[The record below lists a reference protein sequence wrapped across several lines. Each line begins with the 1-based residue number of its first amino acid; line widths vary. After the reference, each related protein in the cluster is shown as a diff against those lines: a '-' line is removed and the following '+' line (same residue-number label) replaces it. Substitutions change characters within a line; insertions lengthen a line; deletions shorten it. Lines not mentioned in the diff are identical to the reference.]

1 VGVFDA
7 GVDARRCRAP
17 PPPDPLPAWEG
28 GIRVTPTRRLAA
40 LILLGGVFVMEGF
53 DIAAM
58 SLAVPRLEG
67 ALGLAP
73 ASFGWVFTALLIG
86 LGAGGAL
93 IAPLG
98 DRFGRRT
105 LIVAGCFATGLA
117 TLGTATA
124 TSIPA
129 FLAWRL
135 ATGLALGAC
144 LPNVSALS
152 AELAPE
158 RLRAT
163 IMAVVSAGIP
173 LGLALAGLLAPPI
186 VAGAGWQGLFL
197 VPGAAATLLALA
209 LWLALEGGA
218 PVHAGGPA
226 KEAAG
231 KLPQLALLRSP
242 WLFPFAVFAAMLAL
256 NALNLYLLNSW
267 LPTVLPGA
275 GLTLDDAARVAGV
288 ANLAGLAIGIG
299 ASALVDNWRKGP
311 ALMLLF
317 GTMAAS
323 FAAIFLTAPD
333 PLRWTLLLMV
343 GVGGA
348 NAGGMVLPG
357 LAAYLFPA
365 RLLSSAVGMGVLVAR
380 LGAFAG
386 PPLGAAMLAAGV
398 APRTF
403 LGVAALPA
411 LACVVVALAVPAALA
426 VRRKAEPSSNLD

>member
-1 VGVFDA
+1 MSTRRIVALLLLAGVF
-7 GVDARRCRAP
+7 
-17 PPPDPLPAWEG
+17 
-28 GIRVTPTRRLAA
+28 I
-40 LILLGGVFVMEGF
+40 MEGF

-58 SLAVPRLEG
+58 SIAVPRLEG
-67 ALGLAP
+67 ALGLPP
-73 ASFGWVFTALLIG
+73 AEFGWVFTALLIG

-98 DRFGRRT
+98 DKWGRRT
-105 LIVAGCFATGLA
+105 LIVAGCLATGLA
-117 TLGTATA
+117 TLATA
-124 TSIPA
+124 TSSSIPE
-129 FLAWRL
+129 FLAWRFL
-135 ATGLALGAC
+135 TGLALGAC

-173 LGLALAGLLAPPI
+173 LGLAVAGLLAPQI
-186 VAGAGWQGLFL
+186 IAAAGWHGLFL
-197 VPGAAATLLALA
+197 VPGAVAVVLAVAMLPT
-209 LWLALEGGA
+209 LEGGA
-218 PVHAGGPA
+218 PAHAARPGEDPA
-226 KEAAG
+226 G
-231 KLPQLALLRSP
+231 SKLPQLLLLRSP

-299 ASALVDNWRKGP
+299 ASVLVDNWRKGP

-333 PLRWTLLLMV
+333 PVRWTLLLMI

-357 LAAYLFPA
+357 LAAHLFPA

-386 PPLGAAMLAAGV
+386 PPLGAAMLAAEV
-398 APRTF
+398 APQAF

-411 LACVVVALAVPAALA
+411 LACVLIALAVPAALA
-426 VRRKAEPSSNLD
+426 VRRREAA